1 MTARRSLWRFR
12 RPPIRQL
19 FQFAAGVEDTRGFFA
34 PFAGGPDPSQRRI
47 GVAPAVN
54 LPDIA
59 AFTAEREV
67 IQPGAIPYPIEQL
80 ALGLC
85 LGIGPAA

>member
-1 MTARRSLWRFR
+1 MCGEFVPLPYATFFNSPRVLRTPAVFYARS
-12 RPPIRQL
+12 
-19 FQFAAGVEDTRGFFA
+19 
-34 PFAGGPDPSQRRI
+34 AGGPDPSRRRI

-54 LPDIA
+54 LPDVA